1 MNLALSKKDQ
11 CLLIG
16 LLGAIFLFVA
26 WYFVYTPLQE
36 KTVALETENV
46 ALKAKADL
54 YQSINANLPKYEEG
68 IVEYEQQIAEIGNR
82 YPVHISR
89 EDEIMFLANMENV
102 YSNDLAVENI
112 TMSAVVEVVADSV
125 APEAAPAPE
134 TVAEAAADA
143 TAAAAPAEPEVVIP
157 EVHLYKQP
165 VNYSFRCTYNGA
177 KDMITYV
184 IGQSQTKAIEGMS
197 LAFDS
202 ETGNLMGTLDLN
214 QYYMMGLEKEYQ
226 AVPVPVVPK
235 GVNDVFHTVNGNAGV
250 QAEADAEAE
259 AEAQEE
265 TETE

>member
-36 KTVALETENV
+36 KTMALETENV

-68 IVEYEQQIAEIGNR
+68 IETFEQQITEIGNR

-89 EDEIMFLANMENV
+89 EDEIMFLANMENE
-102 YSNDLAVENI
+102 YNNDLAVENI
-112 TMSAVVEVVADSV
+112 TMSAVVEVVADS
-125 APEAAPAPE
+125 AAAEAAPAPE
-134 TVAEAAADA
+134 AAAEAATDV
-143 TAAAAPAEPEVVIP
+143 AAAPAEPEVVIQ
-157 EVHLYKQP
+157 EVHMYKQP
-165 VNYSFRCTYNGA
+165 VNYSFRCTYTGA

-184 IGQSQTKAIEGMS
+184 LGQSQTKAIEGMS

-250 QAEADAEAE
+250 QADVQ
-259 AEAQEE
+259 AEAQEDEDAE